1 MFGMHFLWFVERF
14 FFFFPIQKC
23 SSLALWTCKT
33 YNFFLKS
40 SIKCCRKLGLFIL
53 LLNYMFSIYELFIFA
68 YTHAWFY
75 VPLQVRCCTLF
86 AWFCSF
92 SSVRVSRIDV
102 KAVLLPVHDAAPMD
116 TVIGAPTLGV
126 EEKKLNWKP
135 PRKIAGI
142 YGDWSGDYIL
152 PDNLAKNNRLL
163 LSMARVVS
171 LAASFSIFK
180 PSRVCTFFFFLPVF
194 PCCLVSFLT
203 SIYSFSSSSL
213 FCPFVLFYRYSCS
226 FFLDIQNSP
235 PFLVFLCSIFFLSLI
250 FNILAKENFYLYPR
264 YCKAHIQAY
273 HFPFPFP
280 FPAFWRV
287 VNIDFFESLQ
297 YFL

>member
-163 LSMARVVS
+163 LSMARVFQS
-171 LAASFSIFK
+171 LNLAEFALFFSFQFFPAALFRSSPPFI
-180 PSRVCTFFFFLPVF
+180 PSPLPPCFALLFYFTDTRV
-194 PCCLVSFLT
+194 VSFL
-203 SIYSFSSSSL
+203 
-213 FCPFVLFYRYSCS
+213 
-226 FFLDIQNSP
+226 
-235 PFLVFLCSIFFLSLI
+235 IFK
-250 FNILAKENFYLYPR
+250 ILLP
-264 YCKAHIQAY
+264 
-273 HFPFPFP
+273 
-280 FPAFWRV
+280 
-287 VNIDFFESLQ
+287 S
-297 YFL
+297 